1 MYSKENQGRHTD
13 ANSMRSER
21 VRHPEVVV
29 ILGMQS
35 SRFRFFNIRPGKF
48 GHPEVWRLT
57 CKSSRQEKIWV
68 AVQALEPQKARQEA
82 ENQAQGIDSWSK
94 NPGFLG
100 PLGVPGCPLGPLACW
115 CKKVLIVDHDWENVD
130 V

>member
-1 MYSKENQGRHTD
+1 
-13 ANSMRSER
+13 MRSER

-94 NPGFLG
+94 NPGFWG

-130 V
+130 EW

>member
-1 MYSKENQGRHTD
+1 MSGIPKLW
-13 ANSMRSER
+13 SFLVCR
-21 VRHPEVVV
+21 VPDFV
-29 ILGMQS
+29 
-35 SRFRFFNIRPGKF
+35 FFNIRPGKF